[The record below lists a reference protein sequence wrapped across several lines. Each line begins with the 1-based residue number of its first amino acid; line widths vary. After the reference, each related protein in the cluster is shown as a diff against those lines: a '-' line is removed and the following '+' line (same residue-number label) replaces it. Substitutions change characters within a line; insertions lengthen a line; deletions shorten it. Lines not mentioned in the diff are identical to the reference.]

1 MLSWL
6 EDDLGVLEEIQTL
19 ERVFREIYHFSTTAH
34 VRIPSENPYAEVER
48 KIDDLKRFWS
58 HPDNLLIVYY
68 VRLMLFCISKKSILT
83 ALKGGHGSLDGWGR
97 MLWCPYG

>member
-1 MLSWL
+1 MAYPYKEVHVLMLSWV

-19 ERVFREIYHFSTTAH
+19 QRVFRELYHFSTTAH
-34 VRIPSENPYAEVER
+34 IRIPSEDPYAGVER

-68 VRLMLFCISKKSILT
+68 VRITLFATRK
-83 ALKGGHGSLDGWGR
+83 R
-97 MLWCPYG
+97 VY